1 MVSFDPTADFFQ
13 IFALDRGYA
22 LDRDAL
28 ERRYLELASA
38 VHPDRFVGAP
48 AGERR
53 LAMERSSALNE
64 AYRALRDPVRR
75 AEYLVKLGG
84 VDLDSSDPETGAPR
98 PTQAF
103 LIEMIELR
111 EQLEEA
117 RGDDDAVDEL
127 RDAIETRADGALDDA
142 IAALGRGET
151 PAAAR
156 ALVVHRYLR
165 RFLEEVDGDD

>member
-1 MVSFDPTADFFQ
+1 MSIDPAADYFQ
-13 IFALDRGYA
+13 IFSLERGYA
-22 LDRDAL
+22 IDRDAL
-28 ERRYLELASA
+28 EQRYLELARA

-48 AGERR
+48 SGERR

-84 VDLDSSDPETGAPR
+84 VDLESSDPGTGAPK
-98 PTQAF
+98 PDQAF

-117 RGDDDAVDEL
+117 GDDEDAIDAL
-127 RDAIETRADGALDDA
+127 RDAIETRADECLDEAVD
-142 IAALGRGET
+142 ALGRAEIA
-151 PAAAR
+151 AAAR

-165 RFLEEVDGDD
+165 RFLEEVDAADE